1 LAVTESQPCPLVSF
15 DLGVSVRGHQIKVS
29 LLLWVVDELRNID
42 FQLLLNTQVHSLGEP
57 ILGIPVDFWVL
68 NGKLDIY

>member
-1 LAVTESQPCPLVSF
+1 MAVTESQPCPLVSF

-42 FQLLLNTQVHSLGEP
+42 FKLLLNTQSHTLGEP
-57 ILGIPVDFWVL
+57 VLGIPVELWVL
-68 NGKLDIY
+68 DGKLNIY